1 MSKATKRKHVTK
13 EVLDE
18 FILPTENQQVVRVT
32 AGRGNNLH
40 EVETAKK
47 ERFLVSMPTRFRKNV
62 WIKRGDFVLVE
73 PIEEGEKVKA
83 EIISI
88 LYKDQIKYIQEEGK
102 WPPEFAVKESNP
114 DEGIPADML
123 PPSDDEDE
131 EGELTVV
138 NANRRQIAMYEES
151 EEEREEDE
159 EER

>member
-18 FILPTENQQVVRVT
+18 FVLPTEDQQIVRVT

-40 EVETAKK
+40 EVETAQN

-62 WIKRGDFVLVE
+62 WIKRGDYVLIE
-73 PIEEGEKVKA
+73 PIQEGEKVKA
-83 EIISI
+83 EIAAI
-88 LYKDQIKYIQEEGK
+88 LYKEQIKYIQEEGK
-102 WPPEFAVKESNP
+102 WPAEFVLKENNA

-138 NANRRQIAMYEES
+138 NANRRHIAVYEES
-151 EEEREEDE
+151 EENSSEE